1 MSIVSGLGR
10 VKDTKGARSVLSST
24 DTSEVTREPPMLVV
38 SIVPGGSESV
48 KTPIKILCRLRVMSL

>member
-1 MSIVSGLGR
+1 M
-10 VKDTKGARSVLSST
+10 KDTKGARSVLSST